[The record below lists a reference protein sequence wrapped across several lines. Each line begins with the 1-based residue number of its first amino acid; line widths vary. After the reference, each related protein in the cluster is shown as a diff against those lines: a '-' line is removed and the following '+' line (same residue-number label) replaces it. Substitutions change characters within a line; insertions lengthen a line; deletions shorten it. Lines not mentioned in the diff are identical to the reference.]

1 MNARYQAFDTAEHL
15 ALSADTAWEAVKDRG
30 NAALKEGNHLGA
42 SRLYRDAGQL
52 ALGPLKGGMIHA
64 FIETLES
71 FPDGSA
77 QRRLAA
83 TSDILWDNLIDTLPT
98 PPLDRK
104 IEVPGDEAMS
114 AEHPNK
120 GAGIA
125 FANRAQALLAAGKPK
140 TALKSARRA
149 TAANPS
155 YVKAHYREMKAL
167 EVLGLQEEAAEIREE
182 IENFGKLR
190 AMRMQEALALVAVGW
205 IDWHRWVTLTPT
217 LTLTLTLPT
226 PLRPAPRLL
235 TPHPHPTPT
244 PNPSP
249 NPNQREDDLPAHPL
263 PPRGG
268 GAGGADARRGE
279 AHRGA
284 RVGRAVPGRAGS
296 HAERRARDRP
306 GEDRLPRLLYGR
318 PRARRDG

>member
-1 MNARYQAFDTAEHL
+1 RHATPRQMDNEMNTRYQAFDTAEHL

-30 NAALKEGNHLGA
+30 NAALKEGDYLGA

-77 QRRLAA
+77 QRRLAE

-104 IEVPGDEAMS
+104 IEVPRSDPDGGEVMS

-167 EVLGLQEEAAEIREE
+167 EALGLEEEAAEIREE

-205 IDWHRWVTLTPT
+205 IDWHRWASSPST
-217 LTLTLTLPT
+217 
-226 PLRPAPRLL
+226 RAP
-235 TPHPHPTPT
+235 P
-244 PNPSP
+244 P
-249 NPNQREDDLPAHPL
+249 NPNPN
-263 PPRGG
+263 PRGEESKSW
-268 GAGGADARRGE
+268 RR
-279 AHRGA
+279 AW
-284 RVGRAVPGRAGS
+284 PPSINRAGTS
-296 HAERRARDRP
+296 DCVS
-306 GEDRLPRLLYGR
+306 
-318 PRARRDG
+318 

>member
-1 MNARYQAFDTAEHL
+1 MDNEMNARYQAFDTAEHL

-30 NAALKEGNHLGA
+30 NAALKEGDHLGA

-205 IDWHRWVTLTPT
+205 IDWHRWAYSPSTRDP
-217 LTLTLTLPT
+217 P
-226 PLRPAPRLL
+226 
-235 TPHPHPTPT
+235 

-249 NPNQREDDLPAHPL
+249 SPHSHPQ
-263 PPRGG
+263 P
-268 GAGGADARRGE
+268 
-279 AHRGA
+279 
-284 RVGRAVPGRAGS
+284 
-296 HAERRARDRP
+296 
-306 GEDRLPRLLYGR
+306 
-318 PRARRDG
+318 

>member
-30 NAALKEGNHLGA
+30 NAALKEGDYLGA

-64 FIETLES
+64 FMQTLES

-77 QRRLAA
+77 QRRLAE

-104 IEVPGDEAMS
+104 IEIPRNDGGEVMS

-167 EVLGLQEEAAEIREE
+167 EALGLEEEAAEIREE

-205 IDWHRWVTLTPT
+205 IDWHRWASSPST
-217 LTLTLTLPT
+217 
-226 PLRPAPRLL
+226 RAP
-235 TPHPHPTPT
+235 PPNPNPNPNPSPNPN

-249 NPNQREDDLPAHPL
+249 NPNQRDGLDVATLLAKVLP
-263 PPRGG
+263 
-268 GAGGADARRGE
+268 
-279 AHRGA
+279 
-284 RVGRAVPGRAGS
+284 
-296 HAERRARDRP
+296 
-306 GEDRLPRLLYGR
+306 
-318 PRARRDG
+318 